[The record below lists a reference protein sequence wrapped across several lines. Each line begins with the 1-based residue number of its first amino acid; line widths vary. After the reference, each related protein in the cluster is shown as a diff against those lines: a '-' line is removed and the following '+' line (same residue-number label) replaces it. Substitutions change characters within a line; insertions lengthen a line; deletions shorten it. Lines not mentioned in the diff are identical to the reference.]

1 VDQPNEP
8 TDYQPEHD
16 GSSSGHAPHEVG
28 IDTPVLA
35 RLRSVI
41 AAARYHGVEM
51 DARDFRGTVGEDS
64 PSPATLVTWLRDQG
78 MIAKAM
84 RLKWRHIVRMQEQ
97 PPLVLLF
104 RDGSAGVMVGADPT
118 RNIVW
123 LKDPLRNDAEPA
135 VAVDELRL
143 QQVWTG
149 DVVLVRR
156 ARDAAE
162 DEQPFNIRWLFKL
175 CMHEKKGLRDIAI
188 ASMTTSVLTILPAL
202 IVMQVINQVLQFRSM
217 STLVTMS
224 MIIVVLVLFETLLG
238 WARREIT
245 NVIAVRIDV
254 RLQLHIF
261 ARLLSLP
268 LEYFERN
275 QAGMTIM
282 RVSSVY
288 RLRTF
293 ITGRLMGVFLDSFT
307 LVVLLPFLFW
317 LEPTLAWLIVA
328 CAGLVG
334 VIIVCF
340 IGPLSRLAG
349 MTAYRNNQKGS
360 VLYETVA
367 GIRTVKTLALEPV
380 RKSEWDQLVAS
391 AAQAGLEETRLS
403 NTVNTLVTPLER
415 FMNFGIILVGAY
427 LVLENVSGVEVGG
440 LVAFMMLGGRV
451 AAPLVSFAR
460 LLEDLNEVKAALGEA
475 GAVLN
480 QPTETKALTTGM
492 RPEIKG
498 AVAFNDVNFAY
509 PGSDTLALDRVNFSI
524 PAGTMLGVVGRSGS
538 GKSTLTRLLQGV
550 SRGYTGHLRLD
561 GVDLREINL
570 THLRRSL
577 GVVLQDN
584 FLFRGTVRDNI
595 TAGRA
600 GLSIEDVVRAARLAG
615 AEEFIER
622 MPAGYETWIEEGSTN
637 ISGGQK
643 QRLAIARALI
653 SDPKLMILDEATS
666 ALDPESEALVN
677 ANLQRI
683 AKGRTMVIVSHR
695 LSSLVD
701 CDQICVMDKG
711 RVQDIGPHNVL
722 VERCAIYRQ
731 LWLQQNRHLDPQR
744 GGNTGPA
751 PVLAQG
757 DD

>member
-1 VDQPNEP
+1 MDRIEP
-8 TDYQPEHD
+8 TDYEPGQR
-16 GSSSGHAPHEVG
+16 HEPDEAGLSVP
-28 IDTPVLA
+28 TLA
-35 RLRSVI
+35 RLKSI
-41 AAARYHGVEM
+41 AAAARYHGVEL
-51 DARDFRGTVGEDS
+51 DVRDFRGTVGEDT
-64 PSPATLVTWLRDQG
+64 PSPATLVAWLREQG
-78 MIAKAM
+78 MVAKAM
-84 RLKWRHIVRMQEQ
+84 HLKWRHIVRMVDQ
-97 PPLVLLF
+97 PPMVLMF
-104 RDGSAGVMVGADPT
+104 RDGSAGIMVASDPN

-123 LKDPLRNDAEPA
+123 LKDPLRNEAEPA

-143 QQVWTG
+143 AQVWTG
-149 DVVLVRR
+149 DIVLVRR
-156 ARDAAE
+156 SRNATE
-162 DEQPFNIRWLFKL
+162 EEQPFNIRWLFQL
-175 CMHEKKGLRDIAI
+175 CMREKKGLRDISI
-188 ASMTTSVLTILPAL
+188 ASMTMSVLTILPAL
-202 IVMQVINQVLQFRSM
+202 IVMQVINQVLQFKSM
-217 STLVTMS
+217 ATLVTMS
-224 MIIVVLVLFETLLG
+224 TIIAVLIAFETMLG

-245 NVIAVRIDV
+245 AVVATRIDV

-268 LEYFERN
+268 LEYFERT

-288 RLRTF
+288 KLRSF
-293 ITGRLMGVFLDSFT
+293 ITGRLLTVFLDTFT
-307 LVVLLPFLFW
+307 LFVLLPFLFW
-317 LEPTLAWLIVA
+317 LEPTLAWVIIG

-334 VIIVCF
+334 LIIVCF

-349 MTAYRNNQKGS
+349 ITAFRNNQKGS

-380 RKSEWDQLVAS
+380 RKSEWDQLVA
-391 AAQAGLEETRLS
+391 AGAEAGLKESRLS

-415 FMNFGIILVGAY
+415 FMSIGIILLGAY
-427 LVLENVSGVEVGG
+427 LVLINASGVEVGG

-451 AAPLVSFAR
+451 AQPLVSFAR
-460 LLEDLNEVKAALGEA
+460 LLEDLNEVKASLGEA
-475 GAVLN
+475 ASVLN
-480 QPTETKALTTGM
+480 QPTETRALTTGM

-498 AVAFNDVNFAY
+498 SVSFADVNFAY
-509 PGSDTLALDRVNFSI
+509 PGSDTLALDRVNFEI

-550 SRGYTGHLRLD
+550 SRGYTGYLRLD

-600 GLSIEDVVRAARLAG
+600 GLSIEDVVRASRLAG

-653 SDPKLMILDEATS
+653 ADPKLMILDEATS

-711 RVQDIGPHNVL
+711 RVVDIAPHSVL

-744 GGNTGPA
+744 SSGAGPA

>member
-1 VDQPNEP
+1 MDQPNEP
-8 TDYQPEHD
+8 TGYQAGED
-16 GSSSGHAPHEVG
+16 QFQAPHESG
-28 IDTPVLA
+28 ISGPTLA
-35 RLRSVI
+35 RLKSVI
-41 AAARYHGVEM
+41 AAARYHGVDM
-51 DARDFRGTVGEDS
+51 DPKDFRGTIGEDT

-78 MIAKAM
+78 MVAKAM
-84 RLKWRHIVRMQEQ
+84 RLKWRHIVRMSEQ
-97 PPLVLLF
+97 PPMVLTF
-104 RDGSAGVMVGADPT
+104 RDGSAGIMVGADHN

-123 LKDPLRNDAEPA
+123 LKDPLRNEAEPA

-143 QQVWTG
+143 AQVWTG
-149 DVVLVRR
+149 DVILVRR
-156 ARDAAE
+156 SRTASE

-175 CMHEKKGLRDIAI
+175 CMRERRGLRDISI
-188 ASMTTSVLTILPAL
+188 ASMTLSVLTILPAL
-202 IVMQVINQVLQFRSM
+202 IIMQVINQVLQFRSM
-217 STLVTMS
+217 ATLVTMA
-224 MIIVVLVLFETLLG
+224 MVIAVLVLFETLLG

-245 NVIAVRIDV
+245 AVVATRIDV

-261 ARLLSLP
+261 ARLVSLP
-268 LEYFERN
+268 LEFFERN

-288 RLRTF
+288 KLRSF
-293 ITGRLMGVFLDSFT
+293 MTGRLLGVFLDSFT

-317 LEPTLAWLIVA
+317 LEPTLAWLIVG

-334 VIIVCF
+334 LIIVCF
-340 IGPLSRLAG
+340 IGPLARLAG
-349 MTAYRNNQKGS
+349 QTAYRNNQKGS

-380 RKSEWDQLVAS
+380 RKSEWDQLVA
-391 AAQAGLEETRLS
+391 AAAEAGLQEARLA

-415 FMNFGIILVGAY
+415 FMGFGIILVGAY
-427 LVLENVSGVEVGG
+427 LVLINASGVEVGG

-451 AAPLVSFAR
+451 AQPLVGFAR
-460 LLEDLNEVKAALGEA
+460 LLEDLNEVKASLGEA
-475 GAVLN
+475 GSVLN

-498 AVAFNDVNFAY
+498 AVSFNDVNFAY
-509 PGSDTLALDRVNFSI
+509 PGSDTLALDRVNFEI

-550 SRGYTGHLRLD
+550 SRGYTGFLRLD

-570 THLRRSL
+570 THLRRNL

-653 SDPKLMILDEATS
+653 SNPKLMILDEATS

-683 AKGRTMVIVSHR
+683 ATGRTMVIVSHR

-711 RVQDIGPHNVL
+711 RVVDIAPHSVL

-744 GGNTGPA
+744 GSGTGPA